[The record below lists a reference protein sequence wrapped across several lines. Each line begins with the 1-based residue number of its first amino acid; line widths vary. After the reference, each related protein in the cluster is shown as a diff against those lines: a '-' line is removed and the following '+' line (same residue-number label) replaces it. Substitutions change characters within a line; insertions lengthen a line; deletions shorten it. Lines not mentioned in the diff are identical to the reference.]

1 MISMA
6 AVLPT
11 ALVAVCLASPA
22 AATPGPHREEWWF
35 SGWALQQEVCALTR
49 GRGVTVG
56 VIDSGVNASLPDLAG
71 TVLPGKDYVRPSD
84 RGMVDHDR
92 KEWGDL
98 QGGTGHGTG
107 MASLIVG
114 QGRSTG
120 WVGVAPEARI
130 LPVAYT
136 HGGVGP
142 EELAESIRY
151 VVDHGAKVI
160 SMSIGADY
168 DGDPPCPP
176 VLEEAVVYAATR
188 DVVLVAAAGN
198 GGEGKNFSGYPA
210 GCPGVVAVG
219 AVDSNQ
225 KPWVESQRKD
235 YVAVA
240 APGVQVGS
248 IGKDGHLYHWGSGT
262 SQATALTSGIVALI
276 RSRFPDMPLARSS
289 SASSTRPRTWAPR
302 ARTTGPATG

>member
-136 HGGVGP
+136 HGGSVP
-142 EELAESIRY
+142 RSSPRASATWSITVPRSSACRLALTMTGT
-151 VVDHGAKVI
+151 HPA
-160 SMSIGADY
+160 
-168 DGDPPCPP
+168 PP
-176 VLEEAVVYAATR
+176 VLEEAVVYAATH